1 MNQQWH
7 KSSYSGA
14 TNNCVEVADLPGQ
27 HLVRDTQNR
36 ESGHLGF
43 TGAEWTAALRAIR
56 TDRA

>member
-14 TNNCVEVADLPGQ
+14 TNNCVEARETPAAVDL
-27 HLVRDTQNR
+27 RDTQNR
-36 ESGHLGF
+36 NLGHLTF
-43 TGAEWTAALRAIR
+43 PGAEWTALLTTAC